1 VRSVERD
8 HAALAVLVEI
18 GDAATERVD
27 TACGFWLGAMVEAMN
42 DQVDCMTRGCTPICW
57 HRGTLAPV
65 GSLRIA
71 NWRR

>member
-27 TACGFWLGAMVEAMN
+27 TGCGYWLGAMVEAMN
-42 DQVDCMTRGCTPICW
+42 DNDGKGV
-57 HRGTLAPV
+57 TLRNVRTWLA
-65 GSLRIA
+65 S
-71 NWRR
+71 